1 LAQDR
6 GAKRPHKKE
15 PKYVRATAIHEL
27 VDEFEAALKKVE
39 TDIQAS
45 TDIDEIRALHHRDTA
60 TAIGD
65 KLIRGLMQLNSRD
78 EAEAWAAKID
88 VSGIQSKYTRSKTV
102 RNAAD
107 FYQLIG
113 KDLGVEVVH
122 SQKHDGRACA
132 NPLDNSISLPE
143 GCSPKSHK
151 KTQFHEMGHFTEFR
165 DPDSGNLAKE
175 WIQKRAEG
183 EAKPL
188 AELTGN
194 SGYRASETALPDKF
208 IHSYVGKVYP
218 GSITEVHSMG
228 LESFADGHNV
238 VDLFKKDREHFDLM
252 IRYIRQ

>member
-1 LAQDR
+1 
-6 GAKRPHKKE
+6 
-15 PKYVRATAIHEL
+15 
-27 VDEFEAALKKVE
+27 
-39 TDIQAS
+39 
-45 TDIDEIRALHHRDTA
+45 
-60 TAIGD
+60 
-65 KLIRGLMQLNSRD
+65 MQLNSRD

-88 VSGIQSKYTRSKTV
+88 VSGIQSKYTRSRTV

-113 KDLGVEVVH
+113 KDLAVEVVH
-122 SQKHDGRACA
+122 GQSKNGRACA

-143 GCSPKSHK
+143 GTSPNYHK

-165 DPDSGNLAKE
+165 DPDSGRMAKD
-175 WIQKRAEG
+175 WIQGRAEG
-183 EAKPL
+183 EAKSI

-208 IHSYVGKVYP
+208 IHPYVGKLYP

-228 LESFADGHNV
+228 LESFADGHSV
-238 VDLFKKDREHFDLM
+238 TELFKKDRDHFNLM